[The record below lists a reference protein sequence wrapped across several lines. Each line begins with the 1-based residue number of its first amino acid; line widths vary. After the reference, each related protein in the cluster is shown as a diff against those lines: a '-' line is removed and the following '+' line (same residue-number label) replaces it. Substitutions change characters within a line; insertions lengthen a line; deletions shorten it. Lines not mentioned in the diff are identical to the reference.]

1 MADLSSKD
9 GLMRYLETPPD
20 DLEDEHS
27 LAVYDL
33 AYEEIWFLPN
43 SQNYCVCFVDMVDS
57 TSITAEIYN
66 RQKIGQY
73 YSIFINTMAI
83 LAKNYGARIIKNA
96 GDALIFYFP
105 DSSDSANEAAFK
117 DILEC
122 FTTMILARDI
132 INAKLHS
139 EGNLPSVSYRIS
151 ADYGRVEVATSTS
164 SKGGEDLFGSTMNI
178 CAKINLMAE
187 PNGIVIGG
195 DLYQIIKSFSSFVNN
210 NNNVYEFRELRGGY
224 SMGFDNVYTVYRVL
238 SKNNNDISEIAIN
251 SVNELFTSKRT
262 STIKDIQTK
271 QRQPPSQLLQQ
282 NQQKQQQQKYSAN
295 IMVVDDEPDTVFT
308 YKHILSAEGYNVE
321 AFTDPQEALKR
332 FVQLP
337 DPSSYY
343 QLVLLDIRMPRLNGL
358 QLFYRIKAVSPAT
371 RIMFVSALDIAEEL
385 TSILPDIKYDDI
397 IKKPLKRE
405 YFISKINSV
414 LNPRPVH
421 FESLGA

>member
-1 MADLSSKD
+1 MSSSPEDTSDNSRTKDSLS
-9 GLMRYLETPPD
+9 LF
-20 DLEDEHS
+20 
-27 LAVYDL
+27 DL
-33 AYEEIWFLPN
+33 ASEEISFLDRSLN
-43 SQNYCVCFVDMVDS
+43 CCVCFVDMVNS
-57 TSITAEIYN
+57 TSNIAEIVSD
-66 RQKIGQY
+66 RRIIGKY
-73 YSIFINTMAI
+73 YSIFINTMAV
-83 LAKNYGARIIKNA
+83 LAKNYGAKIVKSA

-105 DSSDSANEAAFK
+105 DSSDPTNEAAFK

-139 EGNLPSVSYRIS
+139 EGGNLPSVSYRIS

-164 SKGGEDLFGSTMNI
+164 SKGREDLFGSTMNI
-178 CAKINLMAE
+178 CAKINSMAE

-210 NNNVYEFRELRGGY
+210 NNNGYEFKELRGGY
-224 SMGFDNVYTVYRVL
+224 SIGFTHRYPIYRVL

-282 NQQKQQQQKYSAN
+282 NQQKQQQKYSAN

-308 YKHILSAEGYNVE
+308 YKHILSAEGYNVV